1 MTQEDIKALCR
12 AGVLANEGELEAA
25 RGDAIDLAI
34 LRMAHALGIDSE
46 DERAAWVECGRLP
59 YESARK
65 YAAAF
70 CEPKE
75 AQGQERGQVMAFV
88 KGAPEVVREMC
99 EDKGAL
105 KAQEADLAQEHYRI
119 LGMASGPVQGTK
131 QEWGPDDL
139 HGLQMAGLAAM
150 RDPLRPEAKDSIEQC
165 TTAGITVVMIT
176 GDQPTTAEAVAGAL
190 DIQGQA
196 TTGADLAKAQ
206 EEGPEALDRITRTSR
221 VYARIEPRQKLDI
234 LESLQ
239 RQGHFV
245 AMTGDGVNDAPAL
258 KHAHVGVAMGAS
270 GTDVARQSADI
281 ILSDDNFASIVAGV
295 AEGRCAYN
303 NIRKI
308 VYFLACTSLA
318 EVLVFL
324 GAILVGMP
332 IPFLATQLLWL
343 NFVTSIIQDVAHAF
357 GKPEGNEMKRPPRP
371 PGQAIFNRLM
381 LWRVGITGLT
391 MSVIAFVQLHWFQAQ
406 GWTIEEIRNLLV
418 LQFVLF
424 ENIIALNARSED
436 LSFFSQPLMHNPFL
450 IYGVIAA
457 QLLHIGAMYTPG
469 LREIL
474 AIGPVGFAEWG
485 VLVLCALGL
494 MGVVELEKAARRR
507 WWPAP
512 QV

>member
-12 AGVLANEGELEAA
+12 AGVLANEGDLEAA
-25 RGDAIDLAI
+25 HGDAMDLAI
-34 LRMAHALGIDSE
+34 LRMAHALGIDPE
-46 DERAAWVECGRLP
+46 DERAAWIECGRLP
-59 YESARK
+59 YESAQK

-70 CEPKE
+70 CKPKQAQE
-75 AQGQERGQVMAFV
+75 QGQVTAFV

-99 EDKGAL
+99 EDKQAL
-105 KAQEADLAQEHYRI
+105 KTQEADLAQERYRI
-119 LGMASGPVQGTK
+119 LGMASGPAQRTG

-139 HGLQMAGLAAM
+139 HGLRMAGLAAM
-150 RDPLRPEAKDSIEQC
+150 RDPLRPEAKISIDQC
-165 TTAGITVVMIT
+165 AAAGITVVMIT

-190 DIQGQA
+190 DIQGRA
-196 TTGADLAKAQ
+196 TTGTDLAKAQ
-206 EEGPEALDRITRTSR
+206 EEGPEALDRITSTSR
-221 VYARIEPRQKLDI
+221 VYARIEPPQKLDI

-308 VYFLACTSLA
+308 VYFLTCTSLA
-318 EVLVFL
+318 EVLIFL
-324 GAILVGMP
+324 AAVLAGMP
-332 IPFLATQLLWL
+332 MPFLATQLLWL
-343 NFVTSIIQDVAHAF
+343 NFVTSIVQDVAHAF
-357 GKPEGNEMKRPPRP
+357 GRPEGNEMKRPPRP
-371 PGQAIFNRLM
+371 PGEAIFNRLM

-391 MSVIAFVQLHWFQAQ
+391 MSVIAFAQLLWLQAQ
-406 GWTIEEIRNLLV
+406 GWAIEDIRNLLV

-424 ENIIALNARSED
+424 ENVIALNARSED
-436 LSFFSQPLMHNPFL
+436 LSFFAQPLMHNPFL
-450 IYGVIAA
+450 IYGVIGA

-474 AIGPVGFAEWG
+474 GIGPVGFAEWG
-485 VLVLCALGL
+485 VLALCALGL

-512 QV
+512 RV